1 MKKEAKMKGSI
12 RFGLGLIVVMGA
24 VGDHEMSLV
33 SILSIAIIGLILM
46 FSGAKALKTNA
57 EMM

>member
-1 MKKEAKMKGSI
+1 MKGSI
-12 RFGLGLIVVMGA
+12 RFGLGLIVVMIA
-24 VGDHEMSLV
+24 VGDHEMGLG
-33 SILSIAIIGLILM
+33 SILGIATIGLILM

>member
-1 MKKEAKMKGSI
+1 MKGSI

-24 VGDHEMSLV
+24 VGDHEMSLI
-33 SILSIAIIGLILM
+33 SILSIAAIGLILM
-46 FSGAKALKTNA
+46 FSGAKALKTNS

>member
-1 MKKEAKMKGSI
+1 M

-33 SILSIAIIGLILM
+33 AILSIATLGLILM

>member
-1 MKKEAKMKGSI
+1 MKGSI
-12 RFGLGLIVVMGA
+12 RFGLGLIVVMIA
-24 VGDHEMSLV
+24 VGDHEMGLG
-33 SILSIAIIGLILM
+33 SILGIAAIGLILM

>member
-1 MKKEAKMKGSI
+1 MKRETKMKGSI
-12 RFGLGLIVVMGA
+12 RFGIGLIVIMVA

-33 SILSIAIIGLILM
+33 AILSIATIGLILM

-57 EMM
+57 GML

>member
-33 SILSIAIIGLILM
+33 AILSIATIGLILM